1 MWLFNIGPF
10 DLLKEKI
17 PKNDNG
23 LNKNGIG
30 RKFMGISHPG
40 IYTSFQMTESIFS
53 AIAFFKIWGH
63 KGLSLN
69 VNFFFETLFMM
80 TNPHT
85 NLISVNPIFWS
96 WKLVS
101 CFHRTREIIP
111 HFCLSKPS
119 CRYFQY
125 FTKSVRN
132 TWGLFAKRLRTAVL
146 QLYQQ
151 NKKLRIVLMDMSLSD
166 AYNFLR

>member
-17 PKNDNG
+17 PKNGNG

-30 RKFMGISHPG
+30 KKFMEIFHPG
-40 IYTSFQMTESIFS
+40 IYTSFQMTRSIFS
-53 AIAFFKIWGH
+53 AIVFFKVFGH
-63 KGLSLN
+63 KRLSLN
-69 VNFFFETLFMM
+69 VNFFFEILFMM
-80 TNPHT
+80 TNPDT
-85 NLISVNPIFWS
+85 NLISVSPMFWS

-101 CFHRTREIIP
+101 CFHGTREIIP
-111 HFCLSKPS
+111 HFCLSKS
-119 CRYFQY
+119 SYRYFQY

-132 TWGLFAKRLRTAVL
+132 TWGLFVKRLRTAVL

-151 NKKLRIVLMDMSLSD
+151 KKQLRIVLMDRSLSD
-166 AYNFLR
+166 A